1 MHSTDLEWKLI
12 YVGNAESEAYDQ
24 VLDSVLV
31 GPVYPGQYR
40 FVFQVHIFPTTAS
53 HTLRTHGSIYSKNT
67 TTVLYIVRALE
78 RFQHVLLLS

>member
-1 MHSTDLEWKLI
+1 MPLTACSCAHADLEWKLI

-40 FVFQVHIFPTTAS
+40 FVFQVRISPTLLELAS
-53 HTLRTHGSIYSKNT
+53 
-67 TTVLYIVRALE
+67 
-78 RFQHVLLLS
+78 